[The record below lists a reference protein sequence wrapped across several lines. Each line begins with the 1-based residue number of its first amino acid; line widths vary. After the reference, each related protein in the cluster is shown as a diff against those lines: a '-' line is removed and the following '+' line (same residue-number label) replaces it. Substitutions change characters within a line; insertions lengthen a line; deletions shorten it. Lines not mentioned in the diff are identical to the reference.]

1 MSWGCRGA
9 ENMEH
14 TQSWSKI
21 NVHAPN
27 FITTLHYIDSDS
39 GVDTFESSGNPVENA
54 PGVNWTILNL
64 KKIRLRNCKKF
75 HPQRL
80 HVRAYPTHFFG
91 KICFCATVHLNALGC
106 RGQLHHYLWCP
117 LLLVKKKHASNCRS
131 TMKSKKNSFNQVAPT
146 CLSENIQIGDQSL
159 VKSQS
164 PKRHGHAG
172 FVRKNTG
179 KNLGKMGNVMRKW
192 ASYSELCGIRWFQT
206 TTECNTKK
214 CCSCQPV
221 SRSIAPK
228 RIPLQPISTPK
239 RIK

>member
-117 LLLVKKKHASNCRS
+117 LLLVKKNMHPTVDLLWNLKKTALTKLHQLAYLKIFKSVTNLWWNPSRQSDTAMPAS
-131 TMKSKKNSFNQVAPT
+131 
-146 CLSENIQIGDQSL
+146 SE
-159 VKSQS
+159 KTRE
-164 PKRHGHAG
+164 K
-172 FVRKNTG
+172 TWE
-179 KNLGKMGNVMRKW
+179 KW
-192 ASYSELCGIRWFQT
+192 GM
-206 TTECNTKK
+206 
-214 CCSCQPV
+214 
-221 SRSIAPK
+221 
-228 RIPLQPISTPK
+228 
-239 RIK
+239 